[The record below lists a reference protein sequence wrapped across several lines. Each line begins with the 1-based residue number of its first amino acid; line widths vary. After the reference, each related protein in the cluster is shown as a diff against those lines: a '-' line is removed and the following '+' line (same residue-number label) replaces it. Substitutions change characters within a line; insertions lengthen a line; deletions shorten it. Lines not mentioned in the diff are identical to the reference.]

1 MHMISNILQQKE
13 NFDFEKYNLDIIVTE
28 ITDISLNKLEIYN
41 FSIEKI
47 LETKLY
53 KLLIEKNYKLINWV
67 NADLIFVKKNF
78 QLKSF

>member
-1 MHMISNILQQKE
+1 M
-13 NFDFEKYNLDIIVTE
+13 IVTE
-28 ITDISLNKLEIYN
+28 ITDISLKKLEIYN

-78 QLKSF
+78 QLKSS